1 MDKKKK
7 ILLIV
12 TGGIASYKGLELMRN
27 LVNDN
32 YDIECILTKNVEK
45 FVTKLSFD
53 SLLGKECFSSLFS
66 ISENNEMNHIK
77 LANSSDLILIVPA
90 TANFIG
96 KIANGIADDLAS
108 TVVLATNNPII
119 IAPGMNVG
127 MWENQALKHNIKVL
141 IKRGMVVMEP
151 DTGKLACGQIGKG
164 KLVEIE
170 KISRLV
176 KDFFNKNSSLNN
188 KKAVVT
194 TGPSIEMIDPV
205 RFLSN
210 FSSGLQGN
218 EVARALSESGA
229 KTTLISG
236 PTDLEPPPGVQVTHV
251 KTGKDFLDASI
262 SNLPTDIFI
271 SVAAISDWRITKI
284 RKNKIK
290 TFTDNFK
297 KISFERNFDVLKEVS
312 SSNLR
317 PELVIGFAAETE
329 NLIENSKEKLKKKRC
344 DWIFGNLVSDKVGF
358 NNPKNKVLFVRKN
371 KTIQWPKLE
380 KRDIAKKIVSE
391 ISKHFAKQ

>member
-1 MDKKKK
+1 M
-7 ILLIV
+7 
-12 TGGIASYKGLELMRN
+12 
-27 LVNDN
+27 
-32 YDIECILTKNVEK
+32 
-45 FVTKLSFD
+45 
-53 SLLGKECFSSLFS
+53 
-66 ISENNEMNHIK
+66 
-77 LANSSDLILIVPA
+77 
-90 TANFIG
+90 
-96 KIANGIADDLAS
+96 
-108 TVVLATNNPII
+108 
-119 IAPGMNVG
+119 
-127 MWENQALKHNIKVL
+127 
-141 IKRGMVVMEP
+141 
-151 DTGKLACGQIGKG
+151 
-164 KLVEIE
+164 
-170 KISRLV
+170 
-176 KDFFNKNSSLNN
+176 
-188 KKAVVT
+188 
-194 TGPSIEMIDPV
+194 
-205 RFLSN
+205 
-210 FSSGLQGN
+210 
-218 EVARALSESGA
+218 
-229 KTTLISG
+229 ISG

>member
-53 SLLGKECFSSLFS
+53 SLLGKECFNSLFS
-66 ISENNEMNHIK
+66 TSENNEMNHIK

-108 TVVLATNNPII
+108 TVVLATNSPII

-127 MWENQALKHNIKVL
+127 MWKNQALKHNIKVL
-141 IKRGMVVMEP
+141 IKRGSIVIEP

-170 KISRLV
+170 KISLLV

-188 KKAVVT
+188 KKVVVT

-218 EVARALSESGA
+218 EIAKALTESGA
-229 KTTLISG
+229 KTALISG
-236 PTDLEPPPGVQVTHV
+236 PTNLEPPPGVQVTYV
-251 KTGKDFLDASI
+251 KTGKDFLDESI
-262 SNLPTDIFI
+262 SNLPADIFI

-290 TFTDNFK
+290 TSADNFK
-297 KISFERNFDVLKEVS
+297 KINFERNFDVLREVS
-312 SSNLR
+312 RSNLR

-329 NLIENSKEKLKKKRC
+329 NLVENSKEKLKKKRC

-380 KRDIAKKIVSE
+380 KRDIAKKIVLE
-391 ISKHFAKQ
+391 ISKYFRRQ

>member
-27 LVNDN
+27 LVNDK
-32 YDIECILTKNVEK
+32 YEIECILTKNVEK

-53 SLLGKECFSSLFS
+53 SLLGKECFNSLFS
-66 ISENNEMNHIK
+66 TSENNEMNHIK

-108 TVVLATNNPII
+108 TVVLATSSPII

-141 IKRGMVVMEP
+141 IKRGIIVLEP
-151 DTGKLACGQIGKG
+151 NTGKLACGQIGKG
-164 KLVEIE
+164 KLVEVE
-170 KISRLV
+170 KISQLV
-176 KDFFNKNSSLNN
+176 IDFFNKNSSLNN

-218 EVARALSESGA
+218 EIARALSESGA

-236 PTDLEPPPGVQVTHV
+236 PTDLEPPPGVQVTNV
-251 KTGKDFLDASI
+251 KTGKDFLDASL
-262 SNLPTDIFI
+262 SNLPADIFI

-290 TFTDNFK
+290 TSTDNFK
-297 KISFERNFDVLKEVS
+297 KINFERNYDVLREVS
-312 SSNLR
+312 RSNLR

-329 NLIENSKEKLKKKRC
+329 NLVENSKEKLKKKRC
-344 DWIFGNLVSDKVGF
+344 DWIFGNLVSDKAGF
-358 NNPKNKVLFVRKN
+358 NNHNNKLLFVRKN
-371 KTIQWPKLE
+371 KTIQWPKLK
-380 KRDIAKKIVSE
+380 KRDIAKKIVLE
-391 ISKHFAKQ
+391 ISKHLSRQ